1 MLYGLM
7 SGIIPIDGANETWPL
22 ANDAAWRLVLTPSGA
37 TGSVNALQ
45 LAIDNSDLINGAVTI
60 TLDGGKYLLSGKA
73 SGNQETVGD
82 YRDALLQI
90 VDDFIPYSTYTFDAD
105 VSAPQAETTNT
116 STGSGSST
124 TTNDAT
130 NAANNN
136 AGGLPSKIFGI
147 DTKLIVAAAVAALI
161 IMNSS
166 GKGK

>member
-22 ANDAAWRLVLTPSGA
+22 SNDAAWRLVLTPSGA

-73 SGNQETVGD
+73 AGNQQSVGD

-105 VSAPQAETTNT
+105 VSAPQVETT
-116 STGSGSST
+116 STGSGSGT

-130 NAANNN
+130 GAANST
-136 AGGLPSKIFGI
+136 GGLPSKIFGI
-147 DTKLIVAAAVAALI
+147 DTKLILVIGAAALI
-161 IMNSS
+161 FMNSS

>member
-37 TGSVNALQ
+37 INSITELQ
-45 LAIDNSDLINGAVTI
+45 LAIDNADLLNGAVTI

-73 SGNQETVGD
+73 AGNQETVGD
-82 YRDALLQI
+82 YRDELLRI

-105 VSAPQAETTNT
+105 VSAPQAQTT

-136 AGGLPSKIFGI
+136 AGGLPSKILGI
-147 DTKLIVAAAVAALI
+147 DTKLIVAVAVAALI
-161 IMNSS
+161 YMEHS